1 MPCSAACQTGLAVPF
16 ASPSPMA
23 SRVMAMTVAGVSPLQ
38 SLDCEGHSRTTA
50 KSSCETLALFEQ
62 YDLPRNVAVLGVS
75 PPNRWVM
82 GAFTGDSHG
91 ASVTW
96 ETTARSG

>member
-1 MPCSAACQTGLAVPF
+1 
-16 ASPSPMA
+16 
-23 SRVMAMTVAGVSPLQ
+23 MTVAGVSSLQPLG
-38 SLDCEGHSRTTA
+38 CAGHSRTTA
-50 KSSCETLALFEQ
+50 KSSCGTLALFEQ
-62 YDLPRNVAVLGVS
+62 YDLPRDVAVLGVS